1 MALEVKEEVSAVIFY
16 KNVNGIEAQEAAAP
30 ALAFQPVSSAMS
42 PDSIMVDIEGIHS
55 ILTRNFTLY
64 TPECLKKSAPYWTTP
79 YERPVI
85 MHHNDRDGVQIGRV
99 KVAEFLEQSRAKA
112 PGLLFTC
119 NIGDEAGIKGV
130 KNGTLSTVSIGAVIH
145 KATCSICGQ
154 NIAAEGEC
162 EHKRG
167 VKYEDKL
174 CYWIMEDMEPKELSY
189 VIVPSDRYA
198 NTIKIYKPK
207 DISAKESYNEGGNE
221 EMGIF
226 DDIDL
231 PLTEPEAKEAEG
243 AEKQKK
249 EKQKEIKEPE
259 IKAPEVEEPEI
270 KAPEVEEPKE
280 EENKEEQQQEENKEE
295 QQQEEQ
301 QEEQQEDKEEEN
313 KEAKIENMSREE
325 LIDKCKDLMKK
336 MEGLRGD
343 VDYLRKR
350 LNQERGFK
358 EALELEVLELKQVQK
373 MHLVEQVVGLRKE
386 LGLKEENANDLM
398 MLSEESLNS
407 SIKTYME
414 FKESNTFNVNTLPK
428 IESAALVDEEAD
440 NTIKESTKEDLNKN
454 NSNIDYEQQIN
465 NWLKNMTN
473 KKFF

>member
-16 KNVNGIEAQEAAAP
+16 KNVNGIDAQEAAAP
-30 ALAFQPVSSAMS
+30 VLAFQPVSSAMS

-64 TPECLKKSAPYWTTP
+64 TADCLKKSVPYWTTP

-85 MHHNDRDGVQIGRV
+85 MHHNTTEGVQVGRIKAV
-99 KVAEFLEQSRAKA
+99 EFLEQSRAKV

-198 NTIKIYKPK
+198 NTVKIYKPK

-226 DDIDL
+226 DNIDL
-231 PLTEPEAKEAEG
+231 PLTEPEAKEAEKAVQEVEAQE
-243 AEKQKK
+243 AEEKDK
-249 EKQKEIKEPE
+249 EKAEEVEIKVLEE
-259 IKAPEVEEPEI
+259 EVKA
-270 KAPEVEEPKE
+270 EEPKE
-280 EENKEEQQQEENKEE
+280 EEKEEEKEEQQQEEEVEKEE
-295 QQQEEQ
+295 DNEE
-301 QEEQQEDKEEEN
+301 K
-313 KEAKIENMSREE
+313 KVENMSREE
-325 LIDKCKDLMKK
+325 LVDKCKDLMKK
-336 MEGLRGD
+336 VFNLQSD
-343 VDYLRKR
+343 VGYLRKR
-350 LNQERGFK
+350 LNEERGFK

-373 MHLVEQVVGLRKE
+373 MHLVEQVVDLRKE
-386 LGLKEENANDLM
+386 LGLKEENINDLM

-414 FKESNTFNVNTLPK
+414 FKESNTFNVNSLPK

-440 NTIKESTKEDLNKN
+440 NTIKESAKEDLNKN
-454 NSNIDYEQQIN
+454 NSNIDYEQQLN